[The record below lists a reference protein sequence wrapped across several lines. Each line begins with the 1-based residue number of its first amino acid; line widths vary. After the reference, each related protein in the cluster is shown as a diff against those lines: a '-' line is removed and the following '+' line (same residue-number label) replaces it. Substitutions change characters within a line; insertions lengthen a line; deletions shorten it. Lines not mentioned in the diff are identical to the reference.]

1 MGQAL
6 FNYHGLGANS
16 YPICSV
22 PCSRPPAK
30 WGKKAPDLPVD
41 AGWCCGRHRPLRTE
55 FRLFYVKFLGDFQ
68 CILLEQYSILRF
80 HGISIFSHQYEFIL
94 PIKEA
99 VTPSKKEKKKVCL
112 YMIRGCTPYAALCVL
127 HIIHA
132 CSVHCCQLL
141 CHVCIIL

>member
-1 MGQAL
+1 MYCTG
-6 FNYHGLGANS
+6 
-16 YPICSV
+16 II
-22 PCSRPPAK
+22 
-30 WGKKAPDLPVD
+30 
-41 AGWCCGRHRPLRTE
+41 
-55 FRLFYVKFLGDFQ
+55 FYFT
-68 CILLEQYSILRF
+68 
-80 HGISIFSHQYEFIL
+80 FSWYLYFPHLHEFIL